1 MTGVCDA
8 RFSLDSSSEIICTGI
23 AEILEDFNVDAAAD
37 KNGQTITAAD
47 LGYGYC
53 AKFDSRWQ
61 YGADW
66 ESSIINCISVQNVM
80 CN

>member
-23 AEILEDFNVDAAAD
+23 AEILEDFNVDAAD
-37 KNGQTITAAD
+37 KNDQTTTVAD

-53 AKFDSRWQ
+53 AKFDSRQ

-66 ESSIINCISVQNVM
+66 ESGIINCISVQNVM